1 MVVVVLDPLVVVGLF
16 EPCEVG
22 LGDVVAVVFVAVG
35 RVEVGVVGVIEVVGA
50 GVVVA
55 TELLEPLTCDSAEA
69 EPEPGELVGV
79 EEVPSVGDEEVPC
92 VGAAAPPEPPSA
104 LALADTE
111 ADEPLPEACDWV
123 VWALPAVLEPV
134 LAGAVAVVVVVG
146 MLDVEVDVVD
156 GATVIWLDPPHPA
169 MRMTASAAS
178 SPEPT
183 ARLRNG

>member
-1 MVVVVLDPLVVVGLF
+1 MDPLVVVGLF

-50 GVVVA
+50 GVVVVA

-111 ADEPLPEACDWV
+111 ADEPLPKACD
-123 VWALPAVLEPV
+123 WALPAV

-146 MLDVEVDVVD
+146 TLDVEVDVVD